1 MLSFSSHH
9 WCCTCSKGCK
19 QNLKVLCSRK
29 KILCFSIFTELIA
42 VNIFHMLWQNCFA
55 VWSGTVIRM
64 LLWYEVIFNSFIS
77 EIQRTFL
84 KSLDPRKSKLLSL
97 CEMASSFT
105 LVRIK
110 EMITNLRSSLT
121 LLNNF
126 SLSLSQEEC
135 KELYREHAYHC

>member
-1 MLSFSSHH
+1 
-9 WCCTCSKGCK
+9 
-19 QNLKVLCSRK
+19 
-29 KILCFSIFTELIA
+29 
-42 VNIFHMLWQNCFA
+42 
-55 VWSGTVIRM
+55 M

-97 CEMASSFT
+97 CQMASSFP
-105 LVRIK
+105 LVGIK

-135 KELYREHAYHC
+135 KELYSEHAYHC